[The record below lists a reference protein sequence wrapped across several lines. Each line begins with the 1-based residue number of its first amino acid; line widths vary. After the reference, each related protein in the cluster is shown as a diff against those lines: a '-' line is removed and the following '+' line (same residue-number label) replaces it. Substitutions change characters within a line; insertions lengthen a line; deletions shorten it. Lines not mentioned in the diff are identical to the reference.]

1 MINNSPED
9 NLEITDN
16 NNNIIGFAI
25 KRNAN
30 ICTFKV
36 YFKKF
41 LAWTPSKF
49 LYFTFVI
56 YYLRSLR
63 ALKK

>member
-1 MINNSPED
+1 MEEYDFNNYCQMINNSPED

-41 LAWTPSKF
+41 LA
-49 LYFTFVI
+49 
-56 YYLRSLR
+56 
-63 ALKK
+63 